1 MQEPEP
7 DTPLLLEP
15 RETYD
20 RFIVGADLD
29 GEFFV
34 YDSDQIIKHLM
45 ETDET
50 EEDEDKD
57 EQERE
62 EERYIRAL
70 DHFYYNIK
78 GAHLGPGTPRYI
90 SKDYCCLFPSVDSE
104 HYPKTEEKSR

>member
-1 MQEPEP
+1 MDNTEK
-7 DTPLLLEP
+7 DTTPLLLEP
-15 RETYD
+15 REIYD

-57 EQERE
+57 EQEE
-62 EERYIRAL
+62 DRYMRAL

-78 GAHLGPGTPRYI
+78 GADLGPGTPRYI
-90 SKDYCCLFPSVDSE
+90 SKDYCSLFPSVDFE
-104 HYPKTEEKSR
+104 HYPKTEEKTR